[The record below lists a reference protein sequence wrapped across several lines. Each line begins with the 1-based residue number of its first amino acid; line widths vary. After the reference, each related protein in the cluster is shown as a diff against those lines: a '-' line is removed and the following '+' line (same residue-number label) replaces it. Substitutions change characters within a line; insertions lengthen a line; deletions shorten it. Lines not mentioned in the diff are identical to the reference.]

1 MAYPDLLRL
10 SEGARLKDPDT
21 NDIVRNLDLWDHI
34 ITDQDS
40 PLRFGQMELIKHDEI
55 RDDKRFILIKVR
67 ASASF
72 DSSECKTML
81 DQLFCHLHISSEN
94 INLYGFSE
102 IDITSDFYYSMK
114 IMFVCS

>member
-1 MAYPDLLRL
+1 MNALETLKQTIEFSLTSNKEMAYPDLLRL

-81 DQLFCHLHISSEN
+81 DQLF
-94 INLYGFSE
+94 YRF
-102 IDITSDFYYSMK
+102 
-114 IMFVCS
+114 